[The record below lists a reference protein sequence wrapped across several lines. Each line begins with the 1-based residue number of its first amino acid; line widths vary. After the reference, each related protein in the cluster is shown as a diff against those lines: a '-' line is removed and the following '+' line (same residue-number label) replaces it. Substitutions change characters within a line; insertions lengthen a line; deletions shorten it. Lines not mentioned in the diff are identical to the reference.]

1 MTRIDYRTA
10 SSLASSLPLF
20 RVLLLVGGALAMSHA
35 LPLAAALFAAAFV
48 SFAATLA
55 LGVRV
60 YRESRAQRPEVIAA
74 SR

>member
-1 MTRIDYRTA
+1 MTR
-10 SSLASSLPLF
+10 LASSLPLC
-20 RVLLLVGGALAMSHA
+20 RVLLLFGGALAMSHA

-60 YRESRAQRPEVIAA
+60 YRESRA
-74 SR
+74 